1 MAKRNGTPNPAL
13 REARANGDTYY
24 QPDFLCNRGHMTKR
38 LVSSGACYE
47 CHKQNGIKFVK
58 KIRASTDG
66 EAFRIK
72 KNAELREWKNRPEN
86 IERVRAYGRRD
97 QAKHRRKHPINAR
110 IDTTNTRAKKLG
122 IEGKITLKEI
132 TAMLAEQDN
141 KCAGCVEDLLPNWNI
156 DHVMPMRLK
165 GLNKIENIQILCD
178 TCNKSKGSLHP
189 AHWALLKAGLQIT

>member
-1 MAKRNGTPNPAL
+1 MAKRNGTPNYAL
-13 REARANGDTYY
+13 REARARGDKFY
-24 QPDFLCNRGHMTKR
+24 QPNFLCNNGHMTKR
-38 LVSSGACYE
+38 LTSSGACYE
-47 CHKQNGIKFVK
+47 CSKQNTSRNNK
-58 KIRASTDG
+58 KMRAGPNGD
-66 EAFRIK
+66 AFREK
-72 KNAELREWKNRPEN
+72 KNAELRAWKNRPEN
-86 IERVRAYGRRD
+86 IERVRAYARRD

-122 IEGKITLKEI
+122 IEGKITLQEI